1 MYEQSY
7 TEQEQHRIIFTKE
20 MKKNYKIL
28 IPNMLPIHF
37 ELFKNILIQENF
49 NCEILNYKNN
59 QIIETKK

>member
-1 MYEQSY
+1 MSKFIPNKNNIELFLQK
-7 TEQEQHRIIFTKE
+7 T

>member
-1 MYEQSY
+1 MSKFIPNKNNIELFLQK
-7 TEQEQHRIIFTKE
+7 T

-49 NCEILNYKNN
+49 NCEMMK
-59 QIIETKK
+59 

>member
-1 MYEQSY
+1 MLCMSKFIPNKNNIELFLQK
-7 TEQEQHRIIFTKE
+7 T

-59 QIIETKK
+59 QII

>member
-37 ELFKNILIQENF
+37 ELFKNILI
-49 NCEILNYKNN
+49 
-59 QIIETKK
+59 